1 MSLDLH
7 KMIPMSATHSNLRH
21 HQMMMIMMNKMV
33 VKKYN
38 ATFL

>member
-1 MSLDLH
+1 MICHMH

-21 HQMMMIMMNKMV
+21 YQMMMIMMNKMV